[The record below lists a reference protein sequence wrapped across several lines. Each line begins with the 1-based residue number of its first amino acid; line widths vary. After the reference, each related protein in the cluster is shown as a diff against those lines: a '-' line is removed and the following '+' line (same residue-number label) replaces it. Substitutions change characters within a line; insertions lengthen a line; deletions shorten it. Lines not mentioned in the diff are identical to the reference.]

1 MIVLGRF
8 VGDFWDILSDRESDR
23 DLPYTDSKKK
33 IWKKQNTESTF
44 QNNLVKVCRDDA
56 IHK

>member
-23 DLPYTDSKKK
+23 DLPYTDFKKK
-33 IWKKQNTESTF
+33 IWKK
-44 QNNLVKVCRDDA
+44 
-56 IHK
+56 